1 MKVLSIVSGK
11 GGVGKTTSAIA
22 LAAAFGSTHRTML
35 VDLDPSASASRAVGL
50 DPESLGSQAT
60 VIGLLNSSI
69 PAVPARVPEGFRVLA
84 GSPFADPRDKELQ
97 ANIHRIRLI
106 TDIDL
111 TIIDTP
117 PGFGVLSRA
126 AVSVADALLTPIELE
141 PMATETLEQIRG
153 MLAALGAEERWLG
166 ILPTKV
172 GGRFALTALQQ
183 REVESGGHHVF
194 SGIPRTITVPEARLA
209 ARSILGYSPRSVAAR
224 AYIEAAEEILKQLHT
239 NSLMLENTNVGE
251 SV

>member
-22 LAAAFGSTHRTML
+22 LAAAFALTHRTML

-50 DPESLGSQAT
+50 DPESLSPQAT
-60 VIGLLNSSI
+60 IIGLLDHST
-69 PAVPARVPEGFRVLA
+69 PAIPARVPEGFRVLA
-84 GSPFADPRDKELQ
+84 GSSFADPRDKELQ
-97 ANIHRIRLI
+97 VNIQRIRLI
-106 TDIDL
+106 TEIDL

-153 MLAALGAEERWLG
+153 MLSALGAEERWLG

-194 SGIPRTITVPEARLA
+194 SGIPRTIVVPEARLA
-209 ARSILGYSPRSVAAR
+209 ARTILGYAPRSAAAR
-224 AYIEAAEEILKQLHT
+224 AYAEVANKILAQLHT
-239 NSLMLENTNVGE
+239 NKFMQKTISIGE
-251 SV
+251 PV